1 MNVDV
6 IVSKNVILVLPSRA
20 IPVPL
25 TRKFTMNNICHSNG
39 QRTAQESRLQI
50 KTGGSITSKLG
61 SSSLQFCSVF
71 SPSLPLFFAT
81 RLETAITN
89 VHVT

>member
-6 IVSKNVILVLPSRA
+6 IVSKKFILALSSRP

-39 QRTAQESRLQI
+39 QRTAQESRVQI
-50 KTGGSITSKLG
+50 KTGGSTTI
-61 SSSLQFCSVF
+61 
-71 SPSLPLFFAT
+71 
-81 RLETAITN
+81 
-89 VHVT
+89 